1 MIPHNLR
8 ETLILAH
15 FHGNLCAV
23 KHTLPEKHWL
33 LNELYLIIAYLSCV
47 VEIVQ
52 DQIENN
58 RESENLKYYLS
69 LIPER
74 FHKNLDDEIDD
85 EILSKTAESL
95 TGWIYKY
102 DLLELNHNEMEG
114 IKFDNDS
121 AESQR

>member
-1 MIPHNLR
+1 ML
-8 ETLILAH
+8 
-15 FHGNLCAV
+15 V
-23 KHTLPEKHWL
+23 
-33 LNELYLIIAYLSCV
+33 NELYLIITYLSCV

-69 LIPER
+69 QIPER
-74 FHKNLDDEIDD
+74 FHENLDEEIDD

-102 DLLELNHNEMEG
+102 DLLELNDDEMKA
-114 IKFDNDS
+114 IKSDNDS

>member
-1 MIPHNLR
+1 M
-8 ETLILAH
+8 
-15 FHGNLCAV
+15 
-23 KHTLPEKHWL
+23 L
-33 LNELYLIIAYLSCV
+33 LNELYLIITYLSCV

-52 DQIENN
+52 DEIENN

-69 LIPER
+69 QIPEQ
-74 FHKNLDDEIDD
+74 FHENLDDEIDD
-85 EILSKTAESL
+85 EILNKTAESL